1 MSQKLSHIK
10 SFWVALV
17 AARGVGGC
25 LPADTRPPPAALTV
39 TVTPDAALEMG
50 IAESSTIDG
59 WNIKF
64 ERFLL
69 SLGYASFGGD
79 DSFSPADSCDSYAG
93 ANYFMRT
100 KATDAYAQDSG
111 ITLFVAGTAAKNG
124 ISKHFA
130 WAFRRPLAY
139 DDCITV
145 RGLQEGVPATVNIAI
160 RSAAMFQND
169 LDDTKAKLRFD
180 PIAGAD
186 DQHGNADGEIT
197 LDELGNVPLGTL
209 GGASGGMG
217 VDTSSWQ
224 TLRDYLY
231 LGLVPT
237 IPRFQD
243 TGPCPYH
250 VLSRSERTPGAF

>member
-39 TVTPDAALEMG
+39 TGTPDAALEMG

-93 ANYFMRT
+93 ANYGRIFELTTTGPQHVSTLYGLGDCPLGFRVPSPSTDVLLGSSVNEADKSFMRT
-100 KATDAYAQDSG
+100 KATDAY
-111 ITLFVAGTAAKNG
+111 
-124 ISKHFA
+124 
-130 WAFRRPLAY
+130 
-139 DDCITV
+139 
-145 RGLQEGVPATVNIAI
+145 
-160 RSAAMFQND
+160 
-169 LDDTKAKLRFD
+169 
-180 PIAGAD
+180 
-186 DQHGNADGEIT
+186 
-197 LDELGNVPLGTL
+197 
-209 GGASGGMG
+209 
-217 VDTSSWQ
+217 
-224 TLRDYLY
+224 
-231 LGLVPT
+231 
-237 IPRFQD
+237 
-243 TGPCPYH
+243 
-250 VLSRSERTPGAF
+250 